1 MRLIEPI
8 SEEEMVAAFLK
19 MEITSTRFGKD
30 ILALLERDGV
40 SRNIL
45 ETPDIH
51 DDAQNACRA
60 ALLGEYRG
68 YRQNRDLFED
78 FPENVRWY
86 HAALTKA
93 ELAKV
98 RYIDYSYWN
107 EISNGTRLPV
117 EAAKTIHVGREIYG
131 VSNEGFLKMAQDFRE
146 SALFPELILVGAS
159 AADLIVLEGHVRLT
173 VYFLVPEC
181 LPDEL
186 TVLVGF
192 APEFASW

>member
-1 MRLIEPI
+1 MRIIENI

-19 MEITSTRFGKD
+19 TEIASERFGKD

-40 SRNIL
+40 GRDIIDS
-45 ETPDIH
+45 PDIRNEEH
-51 DDAQNACRA
+51 NAYRA
-60 ALLGEYRG
+60 ALLGDYRG
-68 YRQNRDLFED
+68 YRQNRDLFTD
-78 FPENVRWY
+78 YPENAPWY
-86 HAALTKA
+86 RAVLTKQ

-117 EAAKTIHVGREIYG
+117 EAAKTVRTGREIYG
-131 VSNEGFLKMAQDFRE
+131 QSTEGFLKMAQ
-146 SALFPELILVGAS
+146 ALCDGAQFPELILVGTS
-159 AADLIVLEGHVRLT
+159 PDDLIVMEGHVRLT
-173 VYFLVPEC
+173 AYFLAPEC
-181 LPDEL
+181 LPEEL